1 MIQYKNASIRKAAPA
16 DAFKLAAHLRTEDLI
31 EIRSVH
37 KDRAPYKSLIDGI
50 LFSGE
55 DCWTILANDKEPIAI
70 FGAAPIAENTAS
82 IWMLGSGRIKSI
94 QREFLR
100 HSHSWVDTMNDKYP
114 ILTNFIYA
122 ENLVHIHWLKW
133 LGFKFIRKIDKY
145 GNFGLPFYEFIRVKL

>member
-1 MIQYKNASIRKAAPA
+1 MIQYKSGSIRKAVPS

-37 KDRAPYKSLIDGI
+37 KDRAPYKSLLDGI
-50 LFSGE
+50 FYSGE
-55 DCWTILANDKEPIAI
+55 DCWTIVGLDEEPIAI
-70 FGAAPIAENTAS
+70 FGAVPMAENTAS
-82 IWMLGSGRIKSI
+82 IWLLGSGRIKNI

-100 HSHSWVDTMNDKYP
+100 HSRSWVDKLNEKYP

-122 ENLVHIHWLKW
+122 ENHVHVHWLRW

-145 GNFGLPFYEFIRVKL
+145 GNFGLPFYEFIRVKI

>member
-1 MIQYKNASIRKAAPA
+1 MMQYKNAVVRRARLE

-31 EIRSVH
+31 EIRSVY

-50 LFSGE
+50 VLSGD
-55 DCWTILANDKEPIAI
+55 DCWTIEGNDLQPIAI
-70 FGAAPIAENTAS
+70 FGAAPVAENTAS
-82 IWMLGSGRIKSI
+82 IWLLGSGRIKNI

-100 HSHSWVDTMNDKYP
+100 HSHSWVDKLNEKYP

-122 ENLVHIHWLKW
+122 ENHVHIQWLRW

-145 GNFGLPFYEFIRVKL
+145 GNFGLPFYEFIRVKI